1 MGPRMNMGMSMLG
14 ANPMMNMSM
23 PANLNVP
30 FPTGDYNNMGQPSPN
45 AMSMNMNMNMNM
57 GMMGMGMGMGMDPSA
72 MNPMMIAAHQQAMMI
87 AKQTYQLAV
96 AQQAM
101 QDAADEWERGSSV
114 SGWGGGGGGGG
125 RASVAPSSVN
135 VPTGGMPM
143 MNGMFPGAMGM
154 GMGMGMGGLSPGGMN
169 MGMGWQG
176 GAGMMFPQGP
186 RSMYTG
192 SVYAAS
198 DAGGSVAGGGWGSRS
213 VYGENFGPSG
223 GDRPPRSSRPNHG
236 SPAPA
241 SVAGGGGGIGGSGSR
256 KDGPRTRTRTA
267 PSSGPGQ
274 APGKRGGQALLGAV
288 SPPSSWRG
296 PS

>member
-1 MGPRMNMGMSMLG
+1 MR
-14 ANPMMNMSM
+14 
-23 PANLNVP
+23 NV
-30 FPTGDYNNMGQPSPN
+30 
-45 AMSMNMNMNMNM
+45 
-57 GMMGMGMGMGMDPSA
+57 
-72 MNPMMIAAHQQAMMI
+72 
-87 AKQTYQLAV
+87 
-96 AQQAM
+96 
-101 QDAADEWERGSSV
+101 
-114 SGWGGGGGGGG
+114 
-125 RASVAPSSVN
+125 
-135 VPTGGMPM
+135 
-143 MNGMFPGAMGM
+143 MFPGAM

-186 RSMYTG
+186 RSMYAG

-223 GDRPPRSSRPNHG
+223 GNRPPRSSRPNHG
-236 SPAPA
+236 SPSPA
-241 SVAGGGGGIGGSGSR
+241 SVAGGGGGNGGSGSR

-274 APGKRGGQALLGAV
+274 APGRRGGQALLGAV
-288 SPPSSWRG
+288 SPPSSWKG